1 MLPILKVTEGKR
13 EREGEK
19 RDMRERKDQGICR
32 GSLPNYRALHQ
43 V

>member
-13 EREGEK
+13 ERDGEK
-19 RDMRERKDQGICR
+19 RDMRERNNQGVCR
-32 GSLPNYRALHQ
+32 GSLPNYRALRQ